1 MKKQIIHAKIVLADR
16 ILEDGVCCFE
26 DGCICYVGHQPQPHA
41 ETVLDAKGSWLLPGF
56 IDIHCHGGCGKD
68 FRDATAE
75 EMQEIARF
83 HLKKGTTTL
92 LATTTTG
99 SWENIERALQ
109 RYDSIEDKVNMVGVH
124 MEGPWFNPAQCGA
137 QDVQTMDL
145 HPRAEHLREL
155 KTRYPFIARVSAA
168 PELEGGLEFGRV
180 GKELGL
186 VMSMGHTDATF
197 VQTLEAAENGYSLM
211 THLYSGMRLTVRE
224 NAFRVAG
231 AVEGGLYDDR
241 LDVEIIADGRHLPKE
256 LLKFICKCKGVDRV
270 CLITDAIRAAGLPEG
285 TVFNDGTHDAIVED
299 QVGKIMDRSCF
310 VGSVATT
317 DRLVRVMHFDAGF
330 GIVDVSH
337 MMSAVPARIMGYKD
351 RGVIAEGLRADLV
364 VMDAQL
370 ETTHVFLAGTLQS

>member
-1 MKKQIIHAKIVLADR
+1 MKQQIIHARIVLADR

-26 DGCICYVGHQPQPHA
+26 KGQICYVGTRQQDA
-41 ETVLDAKGSWLLPGF
+41 ETVLDAQGSFLLPGF

-75 EMQEIARF
+75 EMEEIARF

-109 RYDSIEDKVNMVGVH
+109 RYASIDNKRNMVGVH

-137 QDVQTMDL
+137 QDVKTMDL
-145 HPRAEHLREL
+145 HPNGEHLRRL
-155 KTRYPFIARVSAA
+155 KKKYPFIDRISAA
-168 PELEGGLEFGRV
+168 PELEDGLEFGRV
-180 GKELGL
+180 GRELGI

-197 VQTLEAAENGYSLM
+197 AQTLEAAGNGYTLM
-211 THLYSGMRLTVRE
+211 THLYSGMRGTVRE

-231 AVEGGLYDDR
+231 AVEGGLFDDR

-256 LLKFICKCKGVDRV
+256 LLQFICKCKGFDKV

-285 TVFNDGTHDAIVED
+285 TVFHDGTHDAIVED

-317 DRLVRVMHFDAGF
+317 DRLVRVMHLEAGF
-330 GIVDVSH
+330 PLVNVSH
-337 MMSAVPARIMGYKD
+337 MMSAVPARIMGYRD
-351 RGVIAEGLRADLV
+351 RGAIAEGLRADLV
-364 VMDAQL
+364 VMDGNL
-370 ETTHVFLAGTLQS
+370 ETTHVFLNGKLQ